1 MRADLAGTRWRGARP
16 RDRASLARGSIRVAG
31 GPPRRAARSLQLW
44 RCGYV
49 VEQVLSIGH
58 MRAQT
63 LGDGIGCAVDET
75 AVCVKDRSGK
85 RVLLGFMGGD

>member
-1 MRADLAGTRWRGARP
+1 
-16 RDRASLARGSIRVAG
+16 
-31 GPPRRAARSLQLW
+31 
-44 RCGYV
+44 
-49 VEQVLSIGH
+49 